1 VPLDQSFVGR
11 SYPPT
16 APYRVSREKIREFA
30 DAIGADD
37 VAYRDVAEAKALG
50 YRDVVAPPTF
60 PIVITSAA
68 GQVIIDDPA
77 LGVDYSRV
85 VHGDQ
90 RFAFARPIYA
100 GDELTCVCTVEEI
113 MSRGGHDFLT
123 IRADVSDSSGAPV
136 LSAWSRLV
144 VRGDE

>member
-1 VPLDQSFVGR
+1 VPLDQSFLGR

-123 IRADVSDSSGAPV
+123 IRADVLDSSGAPV

-144 VRGDE
+144 VRGSE

>member
-1 VPLDQSFVGR
+1 VPLDPSFVGR

-16 APYRVSREKIREFA
+16 APYRVGREKIREFA
-30 DAIGADD
+30 DAIGASD

-50 YRDVVAPPTF
+50 HRDVVAPPTF
-60 PIVITSAA
+60 PIVLTSAA

-77 LGVDYSRV
+77 LGVDFSRV

-90 RFAFARPIYA
+90 RFAYTRPIYA
-100 GDELTCVCTVEEI
+100 GDELSCVCTVEEI

-123 IRADVSDSSGAPV
+123 IRTDITDASGAPV
-136 LSAWSRLV
+136 VSVWSRLV
-144 VRGDE
+144 VRGAE

>member
-1 VPLDQSFVGR
+1 MPLDQSFVGR

-16 APYRVSREKIREFA
+16 APYRVSRVKIREFA

-60 PIVITSAA
+60 PVVITSAA

-144 VRGDE
+144 VRGSE